1 MKSIYVKINGIAD
14 ISKLAIAA
22 GAVDGDVTVRKGK
35 YVVDGKSIMGL
46 FSLDL
51 STGAT
56 VEYPEDATDF
66 ENYIVTFKAD

>member
-1 MKSIYVKINGIAD
+1 MKSIYVKMNGISD
-14 ISKLAIAA
+14 VSKLASMTSL
-22 GAVDGDVTVRKGK
+22 VDGDITIRKGI

>member
-14 ISKLAIAA
+14 ISKLAITA
-22 GAVDGDVTVRKGK
+22 GAVEGDVTVRKGI

-56 VEYPEDATDF
+56 IEYPEDAADF
-66 ENYIVTFKAD
+66 ENYIITFKAD

>member
-1 MKSIYVKINGIAD
+1 MRSIYVKMNGISD
-14 ISKLAIAA
+14 VSKLASMASL
-22 GAVDGDVTVRKGK
+22 VDGDIIIRKGI

-51 STGAT
+51 SAGAT